1 MRNPKPCVRCGK
13 SFNQMS
19 SLKYHIFNK
28 DKLCEAKYI
37 DLPGEEI
44 MEDYYKYL
52 AIYYDICKP
61 KPILKL
67 KDDPRP
73 PKLIMKKKQEN
84 KQINKQET
92 KIVNNLIKNLGC
104 NDASKTNRNAIAGN
118 NNNMLDKSNN
128 IYITVNSFGNEDTSH
143 LTKSDWNK
151 IINKKLDAIPE
162 LTKRIHIDNE
172 KNHNIVINSVKDGHG
187 KVYNGNKLELIPI
200 RELLEDLVTQ
210 MADKLYDYVESNKIS
225 KLKQIMITEVL
236 EKLEEENS
244 SLFKRNARDIKFMV
258 VNAKA
263 MIKSTLKNM
272 QVHQKQLQQ

>member
-1 MRNPKPCVRCGK
+1 MRNQKPCVRCGK
-13 SFNQMS
+13 IYYHMTG
-19 SLKYHIFNK
+19 LKYHMLNRQK
-28 DKLCEAKYI
+28 PCDAKYI
-37 DLPGEEI
+37 DLSGEEI

-52 AIYYDICKP
+52 VLYNDICKP
-61 KPILKL
+61 KPLLKL
-67 KDDPRP
+67 KNGNNSS
-73 PKLIMKKKQEN
+73 KLIMKKQENIQEN
-84 KQINKQET
+84 KQQ
-92 KIVNNLIKNLGC
+92 VNNLIKNLGC
-104 NDASKTNRNAIAGN
+104 NDANAKQHAIAGN
-118 NNNMLDKSNN
+118 NNNLLDNSKHHNNN
-128 IYITVNSFGNEDTSH
+128 IYITVNSFGDEDTSH